1 MLKLVLVATTLWSAV
16 DGNQYPVVSSQWSV
30 AGNQYPVV
38 SSRESLV
45 VASQQSLVASRESL
59 VVASQQSLV
68 ASRES
73 TVASSQYSVDSSQ
86 YSVDSSR
93 ESLVVASQQSLV
105 ESRESTVASSQ
116 YSVDS
121 SPAESFTIYH
131 SPFTIQKDSTLAD
144 VTISAPKYPEK
155 LARTG
160 KVVSVVSA
168 EMIQA
173 NQGKSLGEILQQT
186 VGVAVLGA
194 RSAPGTNQEIYVRGA
209 NTGHVLLLMD
219 GFPMNDPSHISSVM
233 DWNLIPLANI
243 ERIEILKGGQSTL
256 YGSDAMAAVINLVT
270 KKNVKGVNIVLQGG
284 GLGTHQEQVS
294 WSTSQGN
301 NQLQIQAQN
310 YATDGFSSAKIATGE
325 AEADGFRQQS
335 LGLKWGRNLEKM
347 GNLDFSYSTQLY
359 QGNSD
364 NGPFVDDR
372 DFTSKASSHS
382 FRGQYQV
389 KNWTVRAF
397 QDLIHRE
404 FKNDST
410 NVAANAFSSFSLS
423 SYAGLNQGLESFVKI
438 PVKENATFLIGAEY
452 RRQKTEQGDFSI
464 SEYGNYTSPELT
476 EQQKSQQ
483 IIGTYATFQQ
493 SWVKFGYEVGTRW
506 NVQSTFGNYF
516 TYNLNPYWAISQ
528 TAKLFGNYY
537 TSFKT
542 PSIYQLASPY
552 GNLDLQPEQGETIE
566 LGVEKKFKSWKIRFV
581 GFQNEVNQGIV
592 FQSMDVEPFGK
603 YQNISR
609 QKTQGVEFELGYQ
622 TAKFQADFNYTYLKG
637 EMIDRDSTYSSLIR
651 RPSNAWNLNLQ
662 AKISKKWSAGLSNQY
677 VGQRTDYFYDESS
690 YSVKANPMDAYLW
703 TDVSI
708 YFQINRNWK
717 LSGLLKNALNQEITE
732 ITGYSGQPRNVQI
745 SLVGGF

>member
-1 MLKLVLVATTLWSAV
+1 
-16 DGNQYPVVSSQWSV
+16 
-30 AGNQYPVV
+30 
-38 SSRESLV
+38 
-45 VASQQSLVASRESL
+45 
-59 VVASQQSLV
+59 
-68 ASRES
+68 
-73 TVASSQYSVDSSQ
+73 
-86 YSVDSSR
+86 
-93 ESLVVASQQSLV
+93 
-105 ESRESTVASSQ
+105 
-116 YSVDS
+116 
-121 SPAESFTIYH
+121 
-131 SPFTIQKDSTLAD
+131 
-144 VTISAPKYPEK
+144 
-155 LARTG
+155 
-160 KVVSVVSA
+160 
-168 EMIQA
+168 MIQA
-173 NQGKSLGEILQQT
+173 NQGKSLGELLQQS
-186 VGVAVLGA
+186 VGVAVVGA

-219 GFPMNDPSHISSVM
+219 GFPLNDPSHISSVM

-294 WSTSQGN
+294 WSTTQGI

-310 YATDGFSSAKIATGE
+310 YATDGFSSAKIAQGN
-325 AEADGFRQQS
+325 AEADGFKQQS
-335 LGLKWGRNLEKM
+335 WGLKWGRDMGKN
-347 GNLDFSYSTQLY
+347 GNLDFSYSSQLY
-359 QGNSD
+359 QGNLD

-372 DFTSKASSHS
+372 DFSSIATSHS
-382 FRGQYQV
+382 FRAQYQV

-404 FKNDST
+404 FRNDSSD
-410 NVAANAFSSFSLS
+410 VAANAYSNYSLS

-438 PVKENATFLIGAEY
+438 PLKENATLLIGSEF
-452 RRQKTEQGDFSI
+452 RRQKTEQSDLSI
-464 SEYGNYTSPELT
+464 SEYGLYESPDLSEK
-476 EQQKSQQ
+476 QKTQQ
-483 IIGTYATFQQ
+483 IMGTYATFQH
-493 SWVKFGYEVGTRW
+493 SWGKFGYEVGARW
-506 NVQSTFGNYF
+506 NSQSTFGNYF

-566 LGVEKKFKSWKIRFV
+566 LGAEKKYKSWKMRVV

-609 QKTQGVEFELGYQ
+609 QKTQGIEFEVGYQ
-622 TAKFQADFNYTYLKG
+622 TARFQADFNYTYLKG

-662 AKISKKWSAGLSNQY
+662 AKISKKWSAGLTNQY

-690 YSVKANPMDAYLW
+690 YSVKANPMEAYLW
-703 TDVSI
+703 TDVSVH
-708 YFQINRNWK
+708 YQINSKWK
-717 LSGLLKNALNQEITE
+717 ISALLKNALNQEITE

-745 SLVGGF
+745 SLVGNL

>member
-1 MLKLVLVATTLWSAV
+1 MLNVLIIAGALA
-16 DGNQYPVVSSQWSV
+16 SV
-30 AGNQYPVV
+30 G
-38 SSRESLV
+38 
-45 VASQQSLVASRESL
+45 VASRESL

-68 ASRES
+68 GSSRFAA
-73 TVASSQYSVDSSQ
+73 VA
-86 YSVDSSR
+86 SR
-93 ESLVVASQQSLV
+93 ESLVD
-105 ESRESTVASSQ
+105 SRKKSST
-116 YSVDS
+116 
-121 SPAESFTIYH
+121 IHH
-131 SPFTIQKDSTLAD
+131 SPFTISTLYSPISTLYSPLSTLKGDSTLAE

-160 KVVSVVSA
+160 KVVSVISA

-173 NQGKSLGEILQQT
+173 NQGKSLGELLQQS
-186 VGVAVLGA
+186 VGVAVVGA

-219 GFPMNDPSHISSVM
+219 GFPLNDPSHISSVM
-233 DWNLIPLANI
+233 DWNLIDLANI

-270 KKNVKGVNIVLQGG
+270 RKDAKGLNVVLQGG
-284 GLGTHQEQVS
+284 GLGTHQERIS
-294 WSTSQGN
+294 WSTLKGIN
-301 NQLQIQAQN
+301 RLQIQAQN
-310 YATDGFSSAKIATGE
+310 YATDGFSSAKIAKGE
-325 AEADGFRQQS
+325 SEADGFKQQS
-335 LGLKWGRNLEKM
+335 WGLKWGRDMGKM
-347 GNLDFSYSTQLY
+347 GNLDFSYSSQLY
-359 QGNSD
+359 QGNLD

-382 FRGQYQV
+382 FRAQYEV

-410 NVAANAFSSFSLS
+410 NVAANAFSTFSLS
-423 SYAGLNQGLESFVKI
+423 NYVGLNQGFESFVKI
-438 PVKENATFLIGAEY
+438 LVKENATLLIGSEF
-452 RRQKTEQGDFSI
+452 RRQKTDQSDLSI
-464 SEYGNYTSPELT
+464 SEYGPYISPGLT
-476 EQQKSQQ
+476 EKQKTQQ
-483 IIGTYATFQQ
+483 ILGTYFTFQQ
-493 SWVKFGYEVGTRW
+493 SWGKFGYEVGTRW
-506 NVQSTFGNYF
+506 NSQSTFGNYF
-516 TYNLNPYWAISQ
+516 TYNFNPYWAISQ

-552 GNLDLQPEQGETIE
+552 GNLNLQPEQGETFE
-566 LGVEKKFKSWKIRFV
+566 VGAEKKYKSWKIRVV

-592 FQSMDVEPFGK
+592 FQSMAVEPFGK

-609 QKTQGVEFELGYQ
+609 QKTQGIEFELAYQ

-651 RPSNAWNLNLQ
+651 RPSNAWNLSLQ
-662 AKISKKWSAGLSNQY
+662 YKLHKKWSVGMNNQY

-690 YSVKANPMDAYLW
+690 YSVKANPMDGYLW
-703 TDVSI
+703 TDLSLH
-708 YFQINRNWK
+708 YQINRNWK
-717 LSGLLKNALNQEITE
+717 LSGILKNALNQEITE

-745 SLVGGF
+745 SLVGNL